1 MVVDNVEYKLTRL
14 GTISALLGYAFS
26 FYSFYLF
33 HLISILFLTYIF
45 FIKKKIKIN
54 VIVTI
59 YPLLV
64 LVIYSIFSLFWTP
77 NVEIG
82 LRNVFY
88 IFNGLIVVL
97 FLANGIKS
105 ESDLNKIY
113 KVVMSIAL
121 INFIIGFFESLG
133 VFRLPMSPYSPY
145 ASYFGYKSSDLTN
158 LLVDQIS
165 SVLSKPT
172 GFNGNPNT
180 FGFVFIMLF
189 PFLFFYNKALKALS
203 LFFLVFFNFYLQ
215 SRGVFLATI
224 VFVLLYTIFNVKR
237 NYLYLIFLLPI
248 SIFALMYLDYDFSDM
263 RIASSFDSV
272 TIGLSNIKL
281 NEVNLYSNSTDVR
294 SSIYLIGL
302 NNLLESPLFGLGI
315 GGIQSVLVDMD
326 SPILSFHFYFL
337 EALVDYGFI
346 FYIIFIGYYIKL
358 IKKIYKIYKRASN
371 ISTKNIVQAIFYSLC
386 IIPVASI
393 SPSSIV
399 YNLSAW
405 TVIGLALVIVSLS
418 DRGKLIEK

>member
-1 MVVDNVEYKLTRL
+1 MVITNVEYKLARL
-14 GTISALLGYAFS
+14 GVISALLGYAFS

-33 HLISILFLTYIF
+33 HLISILFLTHIF
-45 FIKKKIKIN
+45 FIKKNIKEN
-54 VIVTI
+54 VIATI

-64 LVIYSIFSLFWTP
+64 LFIYSVLSLFWTSD
-77 NVEIG
+77 VKIG

-88 IFNGLIVVL
+88 ISNGLIVVL

-105 ESDLNKIY
+105 ESDLNKFY
-113 KVVMSIAL
+113 KIVVSITL

-145 ASYFGYKSSDLTN
+145 ASYFGYKSSDLTD
-158 LLVDQIS
+158 LFVDQIS

-203 LFFLVFFNFYLQ
+203 LFLLVFFNFYLQ

-224 VFVLLYTIFNVKR
+224 FFILLYTVFNVRR
-237 NYLYLIFLLPI
+237 NYLYLILLFPI
-248 SIFALMYLDYDFSDM
+248 SIFAFMYLDYDFSDM
-263 RIASSFDSV
+263 RIASSFESV
-272 TIGLSNIKL
+272 TVGLSNIKL
-281 NEVNLYSNSTDVR
+281 NEVNLYSSSTEVR

-302 NNLLESPLFGLGI
+302 NNLSESPLFGLGI
-315 GGIQSVLVDMD
+315 GGIQSVLVDMG

-346 FYIIFIGYYIKL
+346 FYMLFIGYYIKL
-358 IKKIYKIYKRASN
+358 IKKTYKIYKRASN

-393 SPSSIV
+393 APSSIV

-405 TVIGLALVIVSLS
+405 TVIGLALVIVKLS
-418 DRGKLIEK
+418 DRGRLIEK